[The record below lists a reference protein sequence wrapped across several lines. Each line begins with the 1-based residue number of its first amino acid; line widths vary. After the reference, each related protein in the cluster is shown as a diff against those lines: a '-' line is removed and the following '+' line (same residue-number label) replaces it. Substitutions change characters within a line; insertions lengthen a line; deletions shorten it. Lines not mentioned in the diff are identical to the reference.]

1 MTQKTVMS
9 STAAAVVLKAVTAV
23 STRDTRPCVLRQ
35 RRNIQKTAL
44 RPAHCVGLNVH
55 CTSRREHALI
65 RSNGMSAS
73 KATYHE

>member
-9 STAAAVVLKAVTAV
+9 STAAAVVLKVVIAV
-23 STRDTRPCVLRQ
+23 STRDTRPCALRQ

-65 RSNGMSAS
+65 RSNGM
-73 KATYHE
+73 